1 MFTYEIKSDKKD
13 EHKYIEITGYEGSV
27 AHLNV
32 PKEIDGISVE
42 AIGNH
47 SFSGRSDLVSVSLP
61 ESIRTLY
68 GFAFREVVQEFCR
81 YYQYHPTKT
90 VHYYYDATAKGINY
104 IEKGHDA
111 VFMVKDELQRNGWTV
126 MEYDLGTPMHHDKKH
141 LVINN
146 AFQGSEKLI
155 PMLNKDNNVDLIQAI
170 PLTGYTINTLGF
182 RKDKS
187 GEKTPESPATLPY
200 ELRTDG
206 TDAMDTLILG
216 CILRPYD
223 DGKYIYA

>member
-1 MFTYEIKSDKKD
+1 MF
-13 EHKYIEITGYEGSV
+13 
-27 AHLNV
+27 
-32 PKEIDGISVE
+32 
-42 AIGNH
+42 
-47 SFSGRSDLVSVSLP
+47 
-61 ESIRTLY
+61 
-68 GFAFREVVQEFCR
+68 VV
-81 YYQYHPTKT
+81 T
-90 VHYYYDATAKGINY
+90 
-104 IEKGHDA
+104 
-111 VFMVKDELQRNGWTV
+111 DELQNNDWTV
-126 MEYDLGTPMHHDKKH
+126 MGYELGPPMHHDQKH
-141 LVINN
+141 LIINN
-146 AFQGSEKLI
+146 AFQGDESLF

-216 CILRPYD
+216 CIRKPYD